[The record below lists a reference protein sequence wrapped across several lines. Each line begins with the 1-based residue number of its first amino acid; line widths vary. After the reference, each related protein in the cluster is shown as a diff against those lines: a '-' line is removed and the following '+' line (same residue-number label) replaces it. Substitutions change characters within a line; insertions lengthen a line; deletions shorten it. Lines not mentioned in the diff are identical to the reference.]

1 MRDADD
7 DDVVFFKG
15 DFMEEVGNLL
25 LDKVIDRATT
35 VKDALVN
42 LNLVL
47 KTLILGVAMEPK
59 IHRVQNWEVG
69 NLKRFSDHWAVRVGG
84 AYISEME
91 QEQTILPIMAIS
103 KVDMVVVVGY
113 VVKMEAIVRFKDLD
127 NKQLLNVPI
136 DPKV

>member
-1 MRDADD
+1 
-7 DDVVFFKG
+7 
-15 DFMEEVGNLL
+15 
-25 LDKVIDRATT
+25 
-35 VKDALVN
+35 
-42 LNLVL
+42 
-47 KTLILGVAMEPK
+47 
-59 IHRVQNWEVG
+59 
-69 NLKRFSDHWAVRVGG
+69 
-84 AYISEME
+84 ME